1 MIIRMLFFLV
11 PCFMLVSESSGIA
24 RQNKDTILFVN
35 AHIYPVDDIFS
46 TADAMVIANGRIVEI
61 GTGRELLGRYGVAKI
76 VDLKGKYV
84 YPGFIDSHCHFLHYG
99 LGLREVDLTGTTS
112 IGQIMERLK
121 EFHSHTR
128 TRWLI
133 GRGWDQNNWENKTYP
148 NRWMLDSLFPD
159 IPIYLT
165 RIDGHA
171 AWVNTAA
178 LKEAGINRQIKVK
191 GGLVVLE
198 NGVPSGILLDNAM
211 NLVLRLI
218 PSPDISAK
226 TEALK
231 KAQAQCCAVGLTMV
245 CDAGLGY
252 QDVVIIDSL
261 QRKGELS
268 IRVYAMLE
276 PTDENFKN
284 FISRGIYQTDRLSVR
299 SIKLFADGALG
310 SRGALLLEPYT
321 DDPLTKGLQI
331 EPTAYYR
338 RICKKALRYGYQ
350 VNTHCIGDAANR
362 MILDIYGE
370 ILKGQN
376 DLRWRIEHAQVVHP
390 SDFHKFAKFSII
402 PSVQTTH
409 ATSDMFWAIDRLG
422 DERIRYAYAY
432 KMLLQQNGW
441 LANGSDFP
449 VEHINPLLGFYAA
462 VARKNT
468 LGQPSVGF
476 QPENALTR
484 EEALR
489 AMTIW
494 AARAAFEET
503 NRGSLEPG
511 KWADFVVL
519 DTDLMTAPLEQI
531 PETQVLSTWIGGVPV
546 YQWK

>member
-1 MIIRMLFFLV
+1 MIIRILFFLV

-61 GTGRELLGRYGVAKI
+61 GTGRELLGRYGAAKI
-76 VDLKGKYV
+76 IDLKGKYV

-99 LGLREVDLTGTTS
+99 LSLREVDLAGTTS

-198 NGVPSGILLDNAM
+198 NGVPSGIFLDNAM

>member
-121 EFHSHTR
+121 EFQSHTR
-128 TRWLI
+128 GRWLI

-198 NGVPSGILLDNAM
+198 NGVPSGIFLDNAM

-276 PTDENFKN
+276 PTNENFKN

-321 DDPLTKGLQI
+321 DNPLSKGLQI

-370 ILKGQN
+370 MLKGQN

-390 SDFHKFAKFSII
+390 SDFHKFAEFSII

-422 DERIRYAYAY
+422 EERIRYAYAY

>member
-1 MIIRMLFFLV
+1 MLFFLV

-121 EFHSHTR
+121 EFQSHTR
-128 TRWLI
+128 GRWLI

-198 NGVPSGILLDNAM
+198 NGVPSGIFLDNAM

-276 PTDENFKN
+276 PTNENFKN

-321 DDPLTKGLQI
+321 DNPLSKGLQI

-370 ILKGQN
+370 MLKGQN

-390 SDFHKFAKFSII
+390 SDFHKFAEFSII

-422 DERIRYAYAY
+422 EERIRYAYAY

>member
-1 MIIRMLFFLV
+1 
-11 PCFMLVSESSGIA
+11 MLVSESSGIA

-61 GTGRELLGRYGVAKI
+61 GTGRELLGRYGAAKI
-76 VDLKGKYV
+76 IDLKGKYV

-99 LGLREVDLTGTTS
+99 LSLREVDLAGTTS

>member
-61 GTGRELLGRYGVAKI
+61 GTGRELLGRYGAAKI
-76 VDLKGKYV
+76 IDLKGKYV

-99 LGLREVDLTGTTS
+99 LSLREVDLAGTTS

>member
-1 MIIRMLFFLV
+1 MIIRILFFLV

-61 GTGRELLGRYGVAKI
+61 GTGRELLGRYGAAKI
-76 VDLKGKYV
+76 IDLKGKYV

-99 LGLREVDLTGTTS
+99 LSLREVDLAGTTS

>member
-46 TADAMVIANGRIVEI
+46 TADAMVIANGRIVKI
-61 GTGRELLGRYGVAKI
+61 GTGNELLGRYGAAKI
-76 VDLKGKYV
+76 IDLKGKYV

-99 LGLREVDLTGTTS
+99 LSLREVDLTGTTS

-284 FISRGIYQTDRLSVR
+284 FIYRGIYQTDRLSVR

-338 RICKKALRYGYQ
+338 RICKNALRYGYQ

-362 MILDIYGE
+362 MILDIYGA

-422 DERIRYAYAY
+422 EERIRYAYAY

-468 LGQPSVGF
+468 LGRPSVGF